1 MDVKSTLGAIAL
13 GSIFPGAAF
22 AQDRAAIDEAFFEA
36 CAPIALEEAVG
47 IDPGQF
53 MSSMSI
59 GTLDDGSL
67 FATMDETSLFLP
79 PSGAYVMG
87 QGPDA
92 KEAIDRLFV
101 CMSNPNLTL

>member
-1 MDVKSTLGAIAL
+1 MHVKSTIGAMAL
-13 GSIFPGAAF
+13 GSIFPGGVL
-22 AQDRAAIDEAFFEA
+22 AQDNKAIDEAFFEA

-59 GTLDDGSL
+59 GTADDGTL

-92 KEAIDRLFV
+92 KEAIDRFFV
-101 CMSNPNLTL
+101 CINNPNLTL